1 LLIKLKTLLLTPLIK
16 IMIRYP
22 GLMESKLFLKAM
34 AVFPAKVSDA
44 YDRKITESGID
55 YKAALQEGL
64 ARVPGI
70 PHHILDLCTGTGLAA
85 FNAAKVFPSAQI
97 DALDQ
102 ASEMIEIAN
111 NKAKEIKP
119 NIINFRKADATN
131 LEYNDNRF
139 DLIISSN
146 APIYL
151 NEAVRV
157 LKKDGFML
165 VVFSFG
171 GMAFIKARKQ
181 IVDFLDNH
189 GLKLIALNSAGSG
202 AYIIGQKQ

>member
-16 IMIRYP
+16 IIIRYP

-34 AVFPAKVSDA
+34 VVFPAKVSNV
-44 YDRKITESGID
+44 YDCKITESGIK

-64 ARVPGI
+64 ACVPGK
-70 PHHILDLCTGTGLAA
+70 PHRILDLCTGTGFAA
-85 FNAAKVFPSAQI
+85 LKAAELFPSAQI

-102 ASEMIEIAN
+102 ASEMIEIAK

-119 NIINFRKADATN
+119 NTINFKMGDATN
-131 LEYNDNRF
+131 LEYDDNQF
-139 DLIISSN
+139 DLIITSN

-157 LKKDGFML
+157 LKKDSFML
-165 VVFSFG
+165 VAFSFG
-171 GMAFIKARKQ
+171 GMAFIKVRKQ
-181 IVDFLDNH
+181 IGDFLGNY
-189 GLKLIALNSAGSG
+189 GLKLIELNIAGNG
-202 AYIIGQKQ
+202 AYIIGQKL

>member
-1 LLIKLKTLLLTPLIK
+1 MLIRLKTLFLTPLIK
-16 IMIRYP
+16 IIIRYP
-22 GLMESKLFLKAM
+22 GIMESKLFLKAM
-34 AVFPAKVSDA
+34 AVFPAKVSNA
-44 YDRKITESGID
+44 YDRKIAESGIE
-55 YKAALQEGL
+55 YKAALKEGL
-64 ARVPGI
+64 ARVPGK
-70 PHHILDLCTGTGLAA
+70 PHRILDLCTGTGFAA
-85 FNAAKVFPSAQI
+85 FKAAKVFSSAQI

-102 ASEMIEIAN
+102 ASEMIEIAK

-119 NIINFRKADATN
+119 NTINFRKGDATN
-131 LEYNDNRF
+131 LNYDDNRF
-139 DLIISSN
+139 DLIITSN

-165 VVFSFG
+165 VAFSFG

-181 IVDFLDNH
+181 IVDFLGNH
-189 GLKLIALNSAGSG
+189 GLKLIELNSAGNG